1 MSDSLQPYVLPGS
14 SVHEIFQAII
24 PEWVA
29 ISFNRAFSHPG
40 IEPESPAWQVDFFF
54 FFFTTELPGKS
65 IMIICVLSHFSRV
78 RLCVTLWTVA
88 CQASPSMGFSKQ
100 EYWSGLPC
108 PFPGDFPDLGSNPGS
123 LTSLALTGSFFTTST
138 TMIIELIIKSQTVWL

>member
-54 FFFTTELPGKS
+54 FFFLTTELPGKS
-65 IMIICVLSHFSRV
+65 IMIICVLSHFSHV

-108 PFPGDFPDLGSNPGS
+108 PFPGDFPDLG
-123 LTSLALTGSFFTTST
+123 
-138 TMIIELIIKSQTVWL
+138 IEPRISYISCIDRQLLYH